1 MRNTFVDLGEVPEIV
16 FRNSCP
22 NCGGEIDSRR
32 LSLGVP
38 CRHCFP
44 LSLEEIERAKSSMDR
59 LEFLKFVASKLDLS
73 RGNKF
78 KEYVDLELE
87 AQKFNEISEK
97 ISGNKLYGAQ
107 LTWAKRLLKGV
118 SFSITAPTGLGKT
131 YFGIVAAIYYAMKG
145 KKTLFV
151 VPTAALVSHVLK
163 RFSDALEKL
172 GDKKIVVIGYHA
184 RMSAPR
190 KREFHERIENGKFDV
205 VVVTSRF
212 LASRF
217 ELLKKYVFDFV
228 FVDDVDA
235 LLKSSENIDRVL
247 YLIGFKKKHI
257 EKALRLVRRKQNFA
271 ILRTGSRKKL
281 LEDTKKFKQEI
292 AEYKRKNKI
301 GQIVVSSA
309 TGAAR
314 GLRVKILRELL
325 DFTIGSARGGLRN
338 IVDSYYLVRPGEKN
352 VIVKLVERLGKGGV
366 IFLDKI
372 RRRFVGKLIESLEK
386 LGFRV
391 GDATKP
397 TNIDK
402 LIEAFASEEL
412 DILIGAASYY
422 GKLARGLDIPQMIR
436 YAIFVGVP
444 HFKFPLEITEKTHPL
459 RGYIILNEIVEFVD
473 DRKKQM
479 EILRLISNFR
489 RKFMKLKFTTRQQII
504 EAILEGKA
512 LPTKKL
518 EAIKQLCLDVLRTA
532 KELLSNEKIIDR
544 LKKSPFVEVREING
558 RLYIFIPDAK
568 TYIQGSGRTSRL
580 YPGGITKGLAVIVT
594 RRKKLLEGLRR
605 RARIYIDI
613 QEWHDFRNLDIDQTL
628 REIDEDREKLRRIMS
643 GEIPPEFRELMRSAL
658 VVVESP
664 TKARTIAR
672 FFGKPARRIVKNFI
686 VYEAST
692 GKYIL
697 NIMATRGHVFDLI
710 LEDVEV
716 SDISAMR
723 NFFDVDKNLYGVR
736 ILRTDGYTKYVPE
749 YDIMGICKDCGKRFT
764 GTHRK
769 CPRCGSEN
777 VILQSDVLE
786 ALYEIASEVDEVL
799 IATDPDSEGEKIGFD
814 IALALAPY
822 TSKIS
827 RIEYHAVTLSEFKKA
842 LENPRKIDLRR
853 VKAQLVRR
861 IVDRWVGFTFSH
873 LLWKLRHIK
882 KKFFSYSAGRVQTPV
897 LGWIID
903 RFEEY
908 KKNKVNVYFVFLSNG
923 YFVSLEENSIP
934 KERWLSLVGKK
945 VKTRIIEEHEE
956 TLNPPP
962 PYTTADL
969 LKDISAQLRIRS
981 VETMRILQELFE
993 SGLITYHRTD
1003 STRVSPEGI
1012 NIAREFIRN
1021 EYGDMSLFQPR
1032 TWGGDGEGA
1041 HECIRPTMP
1050 ITANTLIRMLQT
1062 EELILPIRFTKKH
1075 FAVYQQIFRRFIAS
1089 QMKPAKVKRGVIEL
1103 IFDGEIK
1110 HRLEGIIE
1118 VLDPGFMAIY
1128 PYNTLPNFKNVK
1140 VERVSSSKIS
1150 RTPLYTESE
1159 IIDRMRAEGIGRPS
1173 TYAIILDILFK
1184 RGYIKTSLYRNKIF
1198 PLKRGIMIYTSLIKN
1213 IESYAKKLEKKNK
1226 KLADSLRNFI
1236 TIEGTRNLERE
1247 MDLVET
1253 GKIDYQKVL
1262 RKIHEIL
1269 SAILKDLSKY
1279 YARELIPAI
1288 EKMANAMNGRNKL
1301 LTNKSMAPAK
1311 NTDNLSLNAKKKS
1324 TRGRGAKKSK
1334 RKVKSTKKKSSN
1346 ETNNKKRKR
1355 S

>member
-1 MRNTFVDLGEVPEIV
+1 MRNTFVILSDMPEII

-22 NCGGEIDSRR
+22 NCGGEIDSKR
-32 LSLGVP
+32 LALGVP
-38 CRHCFP
+38 CKLCLP
-44 LSLEEIERAKSSMDR
+44 LSTREIEQAKEKMSK
-59 LEFLKFVASKLDLS
+59 LEFLKYVASKIRLE
-73 RGNKF
+73 RGRRF
-78 KEYVDLELE
+78 KEYIDLELE
-87 AQKFNEISEK
+87 AEKMNELSQL

-107 LTWAKRLLKGV
+107 LTWAKRLLKGI

-131 YFGIVAAIYYAMKG
+131 YFGIIAAIYYAMKG

-151 VPTAALVSHVLK
+151 VPTAALVSHVLG
-163 RFSDALEKL
+163 RFSEAL
-172 GDKKIVVIGYHA
+172 KKIKNNKIAVVGYHA
-184 RMSAPR
+184 RMPIAK
-190 KREFHERIENGKFDV
+190 KRNFMECIKNGNFDIV
-205 VVVTSRF
+205 VITSRF
-212 LASRF
+212 LATNF
-217 ELLKKYVFDFV
+217 DILKKYVFDLI

-257 EKALRLVRRKQNFA
+257 DKALRLVRRKQNFA
-271 ILRTGSRKKL
+271 VLGTGSRKKL
-281 LEDTKKFKQEI
+281 LEDTRKFREEI

-301 GQIVVSSA
+301 GQIIVSSA
-309 TGAAR
+309 TGTTR

-325 DFTIGSARGGLRN
+325 DFTIGSVRGGLRN
-338 IVDSYYLVRPGEKN
+338 IVDAFYLIKPGEKN
-352 VIVKLVERLGKGGV
+352 VVVNLVRKLGKGGV
-366 IFLDKI
+366 IFLDRI
-372 RRRFVGKLIESLEK
+372 RRGFVDKLIKSLEK
-386 LGFRV
+386 IGFRV

-402 LIEAFASEEL
+402 LIEAFANEEL

-444 HFKFPLEITEKTHPL
+444 HFKFPLEITDKTHPF
-459 RGYIILNEIVEFVD
+459 RGYVILNEIVEFVE

-489 RKFMKLKFTTRQQII
+489 RRFMRLKFATRQL
-504 EAILEGKA
+504 ILNSIFNGTP

-518 EAIKQLCLDVLRTA
+518 EAIKEICLNILRTA
-532 KELLSNEKIIDR
+532 KELLSDEKIVNR
-544 LKKSPFVEVREING
+544 LKESPFVEVKEIKG
-558 RLYIFIPDAK
+558 RLYIYIPDAK

-594 RRKKLLEGLRR
+594 HRQKLLDGLRR
-605 RARIYIDI
+605 RARIYADI
-613 QEWHDFRNLDIDQTL
+613 SEWYDFRELDIDSVL
-628 REIDEDREKLRRIMS
+628 SEIDRDREKLRRIIS
-643 GEIPPEFRELMRSAL
+643 GEITPEFRELMRSAL

-664 TKARTIAR
+664 TKAKTIAK
-672 FFGKPARRIVKNFI
+672 FFGRPARRIIRNFI
-686 VYEAST
+686 VYEASA

-723 NFFDVDKNLYGVR
+723 KFFDVDKNLYGVR
-736 ILRTDGYTKYVPE
+736 IIGTDGYVKYVPE

-764 GTHRK
+764 GLRRR

-786 ALYEIASEVDEVL
+786 ALCEIASEVNEIL
-799 IATDPDSEGEKIGFD
+799 IATDPDAEGEKIGFD

-822 TSKIS
+822 AEKIS
-827 RIEYHAVTLSEFKKA
+827 RIEYHAVTPSEFRKA
-842 LENPRKIDLRR
+842 LENPRGIDLNR

-873 LLWKLRHIK
+873 LLWKLKHIK

-897 LGWIID
+897 LGWIIE
-903 RFEEY
+903 RFDEY
-908 KKNKVNVYFVFLSNG
+908 KKNKINVYFIHLSNG

-934 KERWLSLVGKK
+934 KEVWQSLVGKK
-945 VKTRIIEEHEE
+945 VKVKIVKAHDEVI
-956 TLNPPP
+956 NPPP

-981 VETMRILQELFE
+981 TETMRILQELFE

-1012 NIAREFIRN
+1012 NVAKEFIRN

-1032 TWGGDGEGA
+1032 AWGGQEEGA

-1062 EELILPIRFTKKH
+1062 EELVLPIRFTKKH

-1089 QMKPAKVKRGVIEL
+1089 QMKPAKVRKGCIEL
-1103 IFDGEIK
+1103 IFDSRIK
-1110 HRLEGIIE
+1110 HRLEGILD
-1118 VLDPGFMAIY
+1118 VLEPGFMMIY
-1128 PYNTLPNFKNVK
+1128 PYNTLPKFDNVK
-1140 VERVSSSKIS
+1140 VERVQSLKIS
-1150 RTPLYTESE
+1150 KVPLYNESE
-1159 IIDRMRAEGIGRPS
+1159 IIDKMRAEGIGRPS

-1198 PLKRGIMIYTSLIKN
+1198 PLKRGIMIYTSLIRN
-1213 IESYAKKLEKKNK
+1213 IESYARKLERQNK
-1226 KLADSLRNFI
+1226 KLAERLRSFI
-1236 TIEGTRNLERE
+1236 TVEGTRDLERE
-1247 MDLVET
+1247 MDKVEK
-1253 GKIDYQKVL
+1253 GKVDYQRVL
-1262 RKIHEIL
+1262 KKIHEVL
-1269 SAILKDLSKY
+1269 STILKDLSKY
-1279 YARELIPAI
+1279 YTRELIPAI
-1288 EKMANAMNGRNKL
+1288 EKMVNSFNNENKKQGAVSVSKNDEQRSVL
-1301 LTNKSMAPAK
+1301 NTGKTDSRKKKTKNSSSKRRTSNKR
-1311 NTDNLSLNAKKKS
+1311 KKKS
-1324 TRGRGAKKSK
+1324 
-1334 RKVKSTKKKSSN
+1334 
-1346 ETNNKKRKR
+1346 
-1355 S
+1355 